1 MGAPARL
8 IEELATQLRSIADWS
23 DLPHIA
29 RVELAVGDRYQADG
43 DELAGQLETL
53 FETDPP
59 DSKLEGAAV
68 AVRIVSAGESFPAP
82 GRSDWH
88 TATGWELLVIDLK

>member
-1 MGAPARL
+1 MAAPARL
-8 IEELATQLRSIADWS
+8 IDEIATQLRSIADWS
-23 DLPHIA
+23 DLPRIS
-29 RVELAVGDRYQADG
+29 RVELAVGDRYHVDA
-43 DELAGQLETL
+43 DELAEKLQQR

-59 DSKLEGAAV
+59 DSKLEAAAV
-68 AVRIVSAGESFPAP
+68 GVRIVAAGDSFPAP